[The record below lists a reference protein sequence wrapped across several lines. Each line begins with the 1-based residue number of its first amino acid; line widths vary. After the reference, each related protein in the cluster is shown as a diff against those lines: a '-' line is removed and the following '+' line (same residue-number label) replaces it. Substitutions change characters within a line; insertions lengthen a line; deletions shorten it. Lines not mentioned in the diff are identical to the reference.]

1 MLAFDDDVEL
11 VGWFWITK
19 CFLNYLHSLTTWLK
33 AFMKNFM
40 YKDLSKRSGLFM
52 WGSSITWGLRLPSDV
67 LLVEIIDL
75 SFSRLEIS
83 FDCEYEDVWS
93 VGGLMGF

>member
-1 MLAFDDDVEL
+1 
-11 VGWFWITK
+11 
-19 CFLNYLHSLTTWLK
+19 
-33 AFMKNFM
+33 
-40 YKDLSKRSGLFM
+40 M
-52 WGSSITWGLRLPSDV
+52 WGSSTTWGLRLPYDV

-75 SFSRLEIS
+75 SFIRLEIS